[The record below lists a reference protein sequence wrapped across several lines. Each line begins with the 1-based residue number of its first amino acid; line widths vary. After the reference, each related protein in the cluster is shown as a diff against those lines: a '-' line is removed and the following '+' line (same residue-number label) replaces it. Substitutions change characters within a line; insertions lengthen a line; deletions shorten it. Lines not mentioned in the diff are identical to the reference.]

1 MDLEHLPAVPGVRAR
16 PVQGVLRAL
25 VRHPQGAAGRELR
38 HPTGRVAR
46 ALSQLLY
53 ARAHRHVRRVPD
65 LRAVSVL
72 TSRDNPKVRHWALLA
87 RDGRYRRTEKR
98 ALIEGPHLLAA
109 ALEHG
114 YKPVAVLA
122 TERAAADGEIGGL
135 IARSGVRAVML
146 AESLFG
152 SISDVDTPQG
162 IAAEIPIPEEAGS
175 DESATVFLEGVQDP
189 SNVGAIV
196 RSAAAFG
203 VRRVLLDRDCAAARS
218 PKALR
223 PGMGGQFALRV
234 YETGRLA
241 DRMDA
246 FDGTLACA
254 VPRGGVP
261 LRGAEFRAPV
271 GWIFGAEGRGL
282 SEETLRKASV
292 RVTIPMAAGTES
304 L

>member
-1 MDLEHLPAVPGVRAR
+1 
-16 PVQGVLRAL
+16 
-25 VRHPQGAAGRELR
+25 
-38 HPTGRVAR
+38 
-46 ALSQLLY
+46 
-53 ARAHRHVRRVPD
+53 
-65 LRAVSVL
+65 VSVL

-87 RDGRYRRTEKR
+87 KDARYRRTEGR

-114 YKPVAVLA
+114 YRPVAVLA
-122 TERAAADGEIGGL
+122 TERAAAGEEIGGL

-152 SISDVDTPQG
+152 SISGVETPQG
-162 IAAEIPIPEEAGS
+162 IAAEIAIPDEAGG
-175 DESATVFLEGVQDP
+175 DETASVFLESVQDP
-189 SNVGAIV
+189 SNVGAII

-203 VRRVLLDRDCAAARS
+203 IGRVLLDRDCADAWS

-223 PGMGGQFALRV
+223 AAMGGHFALRV

-241 DRMDA
+241 AHMDS
-246 FDGTLACA
+246 FKGTLACA

-261 LRGAEFRAPV
+261 PRDAALGDCV

-282 SEETLRKASV
+282 RAETLQRVQV
-292 RVTIPMAAGTES
+292 RVTIPMAGGTES
-304 L
+304 LNVAAAAAICFYEAFGRGS